1 MNQPLT
7 NSTMTK
13 QEEQSEIFKKI
24 YSPEK
29 PKKDGEYTC
38 GNDIFS
44 FEVNFMKGV
53 WMCQNP
59 IAIAWFYEPIEPQP
73 PVEGDVRESFE
84 NLFKRHQ
91 EFSTKTFISSTPMSS
106 LEGLKIE
113 ADEAIDELGGIDRDY
128 DGEALPL
135 EYVDCLMYLMDSIA
149 RAGIPLERIKEM
161 FVKKL
166 AINAERK
173 WKINKNGSYSHI
185 K

>member
-1 MNQPLT
+1 MNKQNGKCLT
-7 NSTMTK
+7 HCKDYPNCKPCPQIEADEYLNSK
-13 QEEQSEIFKKI
+13 
-24 YSPEK
+24 
-29 PKKDGEYTC
+29 
-38 GNDIFS
+38 
-44 FEVNFMKGV
+44 
-53 WMCQNP
+53 
-59 IAIAWFYEPIEPQP
+59 
-73 PVEGDVRESFE
+73 
-84 NLFKRHQ
+84 NLFDSTDGKDVITTNYTGLKAMLIDFLQRQGHKTVSLEELFLKHQ
-91 EFSTKTFISSTPMSS
+91 EFSIKTFISSTPMSS

-166 AINAERK
+166 AINAGRK

-185 K
+185 